1 MFHGALNLCDGY
13 LFEMFKAVDRKELTE
28 VRKKFP
34 PPP

>member
-1 MFHGALNLCDGY
+1 M
-13 LFEMFKAVDRKELTE
+13 FEMFKAFDRKELTE